1 MMRNKTFRPRG
12 RNVRRL
18 ALSAL
23 ASLAV
28 AMASVTPAAA
38 DLIFTLTIDGCSTG
52 CSSPGIPPFGT
63 ITLHQ
68 VDANTVLVTE
78 TLVPGVEFVRTG
90 AGDAITFNVAKLGLT
105 LSGIT
110 SGFTQDAASPVH
122 TGFFGNFLDG
132 ITCTG
137 CGNGGSNPLPGP
149 LVFTASDTLGLSV
162 SDFGTNSGGFFFASD
177 IINTNATGGPTGVVG
192 ANGTPIDSR
201 VPIPEPATLLLLG
214 TGLAGLAGVAWRRDR
229 RR

>member
-1 MMRNKTFRPRG
+1 MRSKTLRSRG

-23 ASLAV
+23 AGLAV
-28 AMASVTPAAA
+28 AMTSVTPAAA

-68 VDANTVLVTE
+68 VDATTVLVTE
-78 TLVPGVEFVRTG
+78 TLVPGVEFVSTG
-90 AGDAITFNVAKLGLT
+90 AGEAITFNVANPGLT

-110 SGFTQDAASPVH
+110 SGFTQDAAFPIH
-122 TGFFGNFLDG
+122 TGFFGDFLDG
-132 ITCTG
+132 IACTG

-149 LVFTASDTLGLSV
+149 LVFTASDASGLSV
-162 SDFGTNSGGFFFASD
+162 SDFAANSGGFFFASD
-177 IINTNATGGPTGVVG
+177 IINTNVRGGLTGVVG
-192 ANGTPIDSR
+192 ANGTPIDPPAP
-201 VPIPEPATLLLLG
+201 VPEPATLLLLG

-229 RR
+229 RK